1 MSLKNK
7 AISMIVIAVTLV
19 ASVAVLGINNIPAV
33 KADPAPGSFGDA
45 VRTQAQDQTQGS
57 FGQHQSEF
65 AQNGACGSSGLGG
78 CNGHPK

>member
-7 AISMIVIAVTLV
+7 TIPMIVIAITLV
-19 ASVAVLGINNIPAV
+19 AWVAVLGINNIPAV

-45 VRTQAQDQTQGS
+45 VRTQAHDQEKGS
-57 FGQHQSEF
+57 FGQHQAFF
-65 AQNGACGSSGLGG
+65 AQNDLCGSSGLGG